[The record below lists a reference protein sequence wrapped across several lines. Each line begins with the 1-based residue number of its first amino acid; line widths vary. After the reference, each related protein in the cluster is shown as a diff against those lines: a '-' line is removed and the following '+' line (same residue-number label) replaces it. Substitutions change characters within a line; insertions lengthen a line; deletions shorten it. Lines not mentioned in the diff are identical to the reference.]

1 MSAPTTT
8 PDTIVFV
15 HGFWVTP
22 RSWENWMA
30 RFEARGYRV
39 LAPWEEIADSVLQW
53 AVEHAEVPTRTDG

>member
-22 RSWENWMA
+22 RSWENWMFA
-30 RFEARGYRV
+30 HLLPAQTG
-39 LAPWEEIADSVLQW
+39 WEEIADSVLQW